1 MKKGSNKGS
10 DESSTTQFY
19 IYVKYTIFLFYR
31 DDNYHN
37 ILYIKYSVSFIHLN
51 TSVFS
56 VTHQRKYA

>member
-1 MKKGSNKGS
+1 MNKGLNKGS

-37 ILYIKYSVSFIHLN
+37 IFYITYSLSVLLLN

-56 VTHQRKYA
+56 VKNQSKYA